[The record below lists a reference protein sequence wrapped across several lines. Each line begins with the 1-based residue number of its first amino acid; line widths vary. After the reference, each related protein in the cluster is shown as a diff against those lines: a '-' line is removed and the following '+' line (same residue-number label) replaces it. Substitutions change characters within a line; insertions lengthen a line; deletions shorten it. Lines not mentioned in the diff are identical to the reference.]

1 MDFFSMGIPAGRYFD
16 IPVRLHFTFVIFAF
30 YRLQAYEHIG
40 YGLAYLTGLYVCIL
54 LHEFGHA
61 LAARWCDGEA
71 DQIILWP
78 LGGLA
83 FCRPAFHPTAH
94 LITTVAGPFV
104 TLVLWLLF
112 WGLSAMMEQAAFAGF
127 MVSRNVYWF
136 VESMRL
142 LNLWLLIFNM
152 LPAFPMD
159 GGRIL
164 RDTLWHWMSAEKA
177 TKIAIVVSRIAA
189 GSVAVWALY
198 SGNYMLLAV
207 MAFIFMSSTQTEAVV
222 DFEGRGTYSFSLRER
237 LQRSRRR
244 RIFKGG
250 IAARASDEAAT
261 AFHRCAICG
270 VTEDTDPH
278 ADFRVCTECTGD
290 QEYCAA
296 HIDAHAHR

>member
-1 MDFFSMGIPAGRYFD
+1 
-16 IPVRLHFTFVIFAF
+16 
-30 YRLQAYEHIG
+30 
-40 YGLAYLTGLYVCIL
+40 
-54 LHEFGHA
+54 
-61 LAARWCDGEA
+61 
-71 DQIILWP
+71 
-78 LGGLA
+78 
-83 FCRPAFHPTAH
+83 
-94 LITTVAGPFV
+94 
-104 TLVLWLLF
+104 
-112 WGLSAMMEQAAFAGF
+112 
-127 MVSRNVYWF
+127 
-136 VESMRL
+136 
-142 LNLWLLIFNM
+142 M

-250 IAARASDEAAT
+250 IAARASDEASI